1 MSTITSVTAVPFNV
15 SPKTN
20 WFFILVQM
28 SDGTCGWGEASLNGW
43 EVSLHAA
50 TRLHGQPLV
59 GLSTETAITQLQP
72 SAALAGGL
80 VSNAIL
86 SALAQALWT
95 IRAQQEAIPL
105 HAALAPLQRKAV
117 SVYANINRA
126 TVDRTPSGF
135 SETAKR
141 AAAAGFS
148 AFKAAPFDGVTPAL
162 CAAGQA
168 GENIQHGI
176 ECLYAI
182 REAIG
187 PQARLMV
194 DCHWRFDEKSALDVL
209 RQLEGA
215 DLHWFECPMAE
226 TYDNWDSL
234 RRIKAQAND
243 QNVLIAAAETQ
254 VGVAAFEMQIRE
266 KLLDVVMPDIKYCG
280 GPAHML
286 AIAEMAA
293 EHDILFA
300 PHNPTGPICTLT
312 SLHVACVA
320 RKAHM
325 LELQFAES
333 PLYDSLIRNQHPP
346 LENGKY
352 HVPNRNGLGVEP
364 DRQLMSAHPY
374 KPVPFGIESLLAV

>member
-43 EVSLHAA
+43 EVCLQTA
-50 TRLHGQPLV
+50 TGLHGQPLV
-59 GLSTETAITQLQP
+59 GLSAQDAITQLHP
-72 SAALAGGL
+72 SPVLAGGL
-80 VSNAIL
+80 VSNAVL

-95 IRAQQEAIPL
+95 IHAQQEAIPL
-105 HAALAPLQRKAV
+105 HAALAPLQRKAI

-135 SETAKR
+135 AQTAKS
-141 AAAAGFS
+141 AAAVGFG

-168 GENIQHGI
+168 DERIRHGI

-182 REAIG
+182 REAVG

-194 DCHWRFDEKSALDVL
+194 DCHWRFDEMRALEVL
-209 RQLEGA
+209 RQLEDA
-215 DLHWFECPMAE
+215 HLHWFECPMAE
-226 TYDNWDSL
+226 NYNNWDSL
-234 RRIKAQAND
+234 RRVKEQANE

-293 EHDILFA
+293 DHDILFA
-300 PHNPTGPICTLT
+300 PHNPTGPVCTLT

-333 PLYDSLIRNQHPP
+333 PLYDALIRHQHPS

-352 HVPNRNGLGVEP
+352 QVTNRNGLGVEL